1 MKFLPIYF
9 LVFVVFMTSMNR
21 KKNTIRSISVS
32 QIIQRKDC
40 TFMLEA
46 AKKFIG
52 TKCII
57 KTIDGSLENGILR
70 NISEKALILELHDGR
85 AKAINADYV
94 INIEEYPT
102 SKKEKKNIIKDF
114 FFAE

>member
-1 MKFLPIYF
+1 
-9 LVFVVFMTSMNR
+9 
-21 KKNTIRSISVS
+21 
-32 QIIQRKDC
+32 
-40 TFMLEA
+40 MLEA

-94 INIEEYPT
+94 INIDNLNTVTAFNCEPVFGNT
-102 SKKEKKNIIKDF
+102 RH
-114 FFAE
+114 FAFKYI

>member
-1 MKFLPIYF
+1 MKFLPIYLLF
-9 LVFVVFMTSMNR
+9 FVLLMTSMNR

-32 QIIQRKDC
+32 QIIQRKDS
-40 TFMLEA
+40 TVMLES

-57 KTIDGSLENGILR
+57 KTIDGSSLHGKLR
-70 NISEKALILELHDGR
+70 EVSEKALILETTDGR
-85 AKAINADYV
+85 ANAINVDYI

-102 SKKEKKNIIKDF
+102 SKKEKSSVFRQF
-114 FFAE
+114 FFEE